1 MKLRLYFIV
10 IIAVLTLVV
19 PAVFLRGTLPQ
30 QTATEIDGLSH
41 LTSIEG
47 VSVGPTIWKD
57 SFNNITQWTLPSS
70 SIPAIL
76 QVNNSLKL
84 TVAFPSKSSPQAL
97 SIYRSVNLSLDRDP
111 LITFST
117 TVSSGVSYGIRFFG
131 TTTNNASFAAWHEG
145 SSLQHRPGLGT
156 RQTTSVNL
164 VAESSLANPK
174 LSLTGARITR
184 VLFYL
189 EAPALT
195 SGNFVLALYD
205 LHANYILRTP
215 ANSTEVSGN
224 FTGLV
229 ADMGP
234 TSTSQGLFQVFV
246 GLDIKGSPDLS
257 YTLYLTQGA
266 SVVAQAYTYA
276 PKIATTY
283 ELALLSPSLVNS
295 APLFTGKI
303 SSSSLIVRSW
313 AGEISFF
320 RLNSVEIRF
329 LSASP
334 ASHAGLDPSN
344 YNSLTFYYF
353 VFLFVIPAIMVT
365 LLVKVFKDE
374 NEN

>member
-205 LHANYILRTP
+205 LHARPQLHSLPYTRSFGCSPGVYVRPEDCDDVRASALVSFTCQFGPVIYWKNKLIL
-215 ANSTEVSGN
+215 
-224 FTGLV
+224 
-229 ADMGP
+229 ADC
-234 TSTSQGLFQVFV
+234 
-246 GLDIKGSPDLS
+246 
-257 YTLYLTQGA
+257 
-266 SVVAQAYTYA
+266 
-276 PKIATTY
+276 
-283 ELALLSPSLVNS
+283 
-295 APLFTGKI
+295 
-303 SSSSLIVRSW
+303 
-313 AGEISFF
+313 
-320 RLNSVEIRF
+320 
-329 LSASP
+329 
-334 ASHAGLDPSN
+334 
-344 YNSLTFYYF
+344 
-353 VFLFVIPAIMVT
+353 
-365 LLVKVFKDE
+365 
-374 NEN
+374 

>member
-1 MKLRLYFIV
+1 M
-10 IIAVLTLVV
+10 
-19 PAVFLRGTLPQ
+19 
-30 QTATEIDGLSH
+30 
-41 LTSIEG
+41 
-47 VSVGPTIWKD
+47 
-57 SFNNITQWTLPSS
+57 
-70 SIPAIL
+70 
-76 QVNNSLKL
+76 
-84 TVAFPSKSSPQAL
+84 
-97 SIYRSVNLSLDRDP
+97 
-111 LITFST
+111 
-117 TVSSGVSYGIRFFG
+117 
-131 TTTNNASFAAWHEG
+131 
-145 SSLQHRPGLGT
+145 
-156 RQTTSVNL
+156 
-164 VAESSLANPK
+164 
-174 LSLTGARITR
+174 
-184 VLFYL
+184 LFYL

-195 SGNFVLALYD
+195 SGNFVLVLYD
-205 LHANYILRTP
+205 LHANSILRTP

-234 TSTSQGLFQVFV
+234 TSTSQNLFQVFV

-320 RLNSVEIRF
+320 RLDSVEIRF

-334 ASHAGLDPSN
+334 VSHAGLDPSN
-344 YNSLTFYYF
+344 YTSLTFYYF
-353 VFLFVIPAIMVT
+353 VFLFVIPVAMVS

-374 NEN
+374 DEN